1 MNYIEWVLQRG
12 IELWREREETLKKP
26 LPLVPEGAKEGKT
39 GNAPRTENE
48 PATQDA
54 QMRESGESAAPDD
67 PTAAVI
73 RLGRKLAP
81 GAQREDGETGETG
94 VLSADPVSTA
104 AERAALL
111 RIKGAESADDASG
124 WMQKLLSA
132 DGRDGA
138 SAAAMREKNDFSLAR
153 EQEVRETESF
163 TLSLERDAR
172 RYDGGFLFY

>member
-1 MNYIEWVLQRG
+1 MNYIEWVLQKG

-26 LPLVPEGAKEGKT
+26 LPLAPEGAKEGKT

-81 GAQREDGETGETG
+81 GTRQEDGETEETG
-94 VLSADPVSTA
+94 VLSVDPVSTA
-104 AERAALL
+104 AGRAALL
-111 RIKGAESADDASG
+111 HVKGAESADDASG

-132 DGRDGA
+132 DGHGGA

-163 TLSLERDAR
+163 SLSLERDAR

>member
-1 MNYIEWVLQRG
+1 MNYFEWVLQRG
-12 IELWREREETLKKP
+12 IELWREREETLKKR
-26 LPLVPEGAKEGKT
+26 LSLAPEGAKEEKT
-39 GNAPRTENE
+39 GNVPNAEDD

-54 QMRESGESAAPDD
+54 QMRENGESAAPDD

-81 GAQREDGETGETG
+81 GTRQEDGETEETG

-124 WMQKLLSA
+124 WMQKFLSA
-132 DGRDGA
+132 DGRGGA
-138 SAAAMREKNDFSLAR
+138 SAAAAREKNDFSLAR

-163 TLSLERDAR
+163 SLSLERDAR